1 MKVPIAS
8 KDVEQQ
14 EVSFISIENSSWY
27 TGTLEDSLAFFT
39 KLDTVL
45 PCYPV
50 FILLLIWF
58 KSLHLHE
65 KLHANV
71 YNTCIANHTKL
82 ETTKIPFKVWIN
94 KETVVRPCNGILLGN
109 KRD

>member
-14 EVSFISIENSSWY
+14 KVSFISIENSSWY

-50 FILLLIWF
+50 FILLLI
-58 KSLHLHE
+58 
-65 KLHANV
+65 
-71 YNTCIANHTKL
+71 
-82 ETTKIPFKVWIN
+82 
-94 KETVVRPCNGILLGN
+94 
-109 KRD
+109 